1 MRVVGVILGAAL
13 LVLGVYCLVTP
24 VETFAMLSW
33 LIGLAMLVD
42 GVSNALTWNE
52 RRKYGFADGWTLVGA
67 IASIALGVLVLGSLA
82 AQIVIDTILAYLV
95 AAWLVIG
102 GITRIAAAIGLRNLN
117 RTDRTIGGNW
127 LVLMLLGILVTAMG
141 IACFIHPTFAMV
153 GVGIIL
159 GLSIIVA
166 GCSVIAASL
175 SR

>member
-1 MRVVGVILGAAL
+1 MKIVGVILGAAL

-24 VETFAMLSW
+24 VETFAMLGW
-33 LIGLAMLVD
+33 LIGFAMLVD

-52 RRKYGFADGWTLVGA
+52 RRKYGFADGWTLAGA
-67 IASIALGVLVLGSLA
+67 IASIALGVLVLCSLA

-95 AAWLVIG
+95 AAWLIIG

-117 RTDRTIGGNW
+117 KMDRTIGGNW
-127 LVLMLLGILVTAMG
+127 LVLMLLGILVVAMG

-153 GVGIIL
+153 GVGILL
-159 GLSIIVA
+159 GLSIILA